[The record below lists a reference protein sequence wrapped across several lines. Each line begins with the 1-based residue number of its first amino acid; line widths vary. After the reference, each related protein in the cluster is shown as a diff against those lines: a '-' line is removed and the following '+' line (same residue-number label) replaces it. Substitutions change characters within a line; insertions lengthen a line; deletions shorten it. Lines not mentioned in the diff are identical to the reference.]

1 MTVLLVIA
9 HLFLATAL
17 LVPAAAGGAPLRVAA
32 TIFPVG
38 DLVRQVGGGRVDV
51 RVLLP
56 PGASPHTF
64 EPSPSQAGDLA
75 GAVLL
80 VQVGAGLEPWA
91 GRMAAATGG
100 RARVLTLA
108 DGIQLIA
115 GDGDHDR
122 HDHASGNPHVWLDPV
137 LVMGM
142 TGRIADT
149 LADIDPPGAA
159 AYRSN
164 AAAFR
169 ARLSDLDADI
179 KRTVDTFRIRSFV
192 SFHAAWDYFA
202 RRYGLRSAGTIEES
216 PGREPSPRQL
226 AAIVAEIR
234 RLGIPAVLAEPQLN
248 PKPAEVIAREAGVRV
263 VLVDPEGG
271 LPGRTTYI
279 NLMRWNLVRM
289 AEAMR

>member
-1 MTVLLVIA
+1 MIA
-9 HLFLATAL
+9 HRAIAQLLLAGSL
-17 LVPAAAGGAPLRVAA
+17 LVPTSAGGTPLRVAA

-38 DLVRQVGGGRVDV
+38 DLVRQVGGGRVEV

-64 EPSPSQAGDLA
+64 EPTPSQARDLA

-80 VQVGAGLEPWA
+80 VQIGAGLEPWA
-91 GRMAAATGG
+91 GRMAAAAGG

-108 DGIQLIA
+108 DGIELIQGEGA
-115 GDGDHDR
+115 G
-122 HDHASGNPHVWLDPV
+122 HDHASGNPHVWLDPG

-142 TGRIADT
+142 TGRIADA

-179 KRTVDTFRIRSFV
+179 RRTVDTFRIRSFV

-279 NLMRWNLVRM
+279 DLMRWNLVRM
-289 AEAMR
+289 AESMR